1 VGLGDVTAADHTVVI
16 PGNHYHG
23 RVSERLA
30 ELGTH
35 GLKLDQDYTWAYYP
49 RRDVSWWDN
58 NNEDGTWAVATPA
71 HTCVTFVDPKWATYF
86 GLKWA

>member
-1 VGLGDVTAADHTVVI
+1 VGSAAVTADDHTVVI
-16 PGNHYHG
+16 QGNHFHS

-30 ELGTH
+30 EIGAH

-49 RRDVSWWDN
+49 AQIAWGESI
-58 NNEDGTWAVATPA
+58 TPA

>member
-1 VGLGDVTAADHTVVI
+1 MGLGDVTADNCTVVI
-16 PGNHYHG
+16 QGNHYHG

-30 ELGTH
+30 ELSSH

-49 RRDVSWWDN
+49 RRDDRLWDS
-58 NNEDGTWAVATPA
+58 DGLLNTWTEATPA
-71 HTCVTFVDPKWATYF
+71 HTLVTFVDPKWATYF

>member
-1 VGLGDVTAADHTVVI
+1 MDQQAAHNVII

-23 RVSERLA
+23 RVSEKLA
-30 ELGTH
+30 ELSAH
-35 GLKLDQDYTWAYYP
+35 GLKLDQDYAWAYYP
-49 RRDVSWWDN
+49 RHDTSWWDS
-58 NNEDGTWAVATPA
+58 DSGTGSWADVSPA

>member
-1 VGLGDVTAADHTVVI
+1 MDQPDSHTVVI
-16 PGNHYHG
+16 QGNHYHS

-30 ELGTH
+30 EIGAH

-49 RRDVSWWDN
+49 RHGD
-58 NNEDGTWAVATPA
+58 WADSTPA